1 MTTAM
6 LLNEVF
12 IVSQLEN
19 FYLGGRGE
27 KPLVGDKN
35 LMGGV
40 YWGAFPGGG

>member
-19 FYLGGRGE
+19 FYLGGEGGE
-27 KPLVGDKN
+27 T
-35 LMGGV
+35 
-40 YWGAFPGGG
+40 FGGG